1 MQIKANI
8 KAPRHWP
15 LWGNPLG
22 TCGFFSQRVSNAE
35 NVSIWWRHHAEP
47 VLLFGN
53 WAHRSMKLQSKY
65 NYFYWREYILLTRNN
80 QRAQN
85 SFTISLRT
93 VNQYCQKSDSVAK
106 AAHFF
111 SKHVV
116 AFTVL
121 LPTGNHPHPPL
132 ENGKCYGPRWSS
144 ATPASSERLFL
155 V

>member
-47 VLLFGN
+47 VPLFSN

-65 NYFYWREYILLTRNN
+65 NCFYWREYILLTRNN

-111 SKHVV
+111 FKTCCSVFRVVANRQPSPPTPRKWKMFWTHVV
-116 AFTVL
+116 IRNTRIF
-121 LPTGNHPHPPL
+121 
-132 ENGKCYGPRWSS
+132 
-144 ATPASSERLFL
+144 
-155 V
+155 